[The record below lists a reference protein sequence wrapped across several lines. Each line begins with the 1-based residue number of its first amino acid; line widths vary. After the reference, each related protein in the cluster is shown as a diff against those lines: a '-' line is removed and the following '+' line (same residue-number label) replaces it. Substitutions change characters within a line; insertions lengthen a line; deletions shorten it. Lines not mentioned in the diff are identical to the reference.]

1 MDKALTT
8 ILLVIA
14 SLVTAV
20 MVMNA
25 VYPAISQ
32 SSSSLS
38 SISTRMVDRMKS
50 QTAIVHATGE
60 LDQDGVWQ
68 DTNSDGEFDLFIWIK
83 NVGTNKIINI
93 ENSDIFLGGQ
103 GSWTRILHED
113 WAGGALPSWD
123 YTIENGNE
131 WIQANTIMIEIS
143 SNSTLQSG
151 EYQIKIIIPNGVSD
165 EYYFSM

>member
-25 VYPAISQ
+25 VYPAIGQ
-32 SSSSLS
+32 SSTALS
-38 SISTRMVDRMKS
+38 SISDRMGDRMKS

-68 DTNSDGEFDLFIWIK
+68 DTNSDGEFDLFIWVK
-83 NVGTNKIINI
+83 NVGSNEIINI
-93 ENSDIFLGGQ
+93 ENSDVFLGGQ
-103 GSWTRILHED
+103 GSWSRILHED
-113 WAGGALPSWD
+113 WAGGAMPSWD
-123 YTIENGNE
+123 YTIENGDE
-131 WIQANTIMIEIS
+131 WIQSNTIMIEVS

-151 EYQIKIIIPNGVSD
+151 EYQIKLIIPNGISD
-165 EYYFSM
+165 EYDFSM

>member
-25 VYPAISQ
+25 VYPATNQ
-32 SSSSLS
+32 SSSALT
-38 SISTRMVDRMKS
+38 SISTRMGERMKS

-68 DTNSDGEFDLFIWIK
+68 DTNSDGEFDLFIWVK
-83 NVGTNKIINI
+83 NIGTTRISNI

-103 GSWTRILHED
+103 GSWSRILHED
-113 WAGGALPSWD
+113 WAAGALPSWD
-123 YTIENGNE
+123 YTIENGDE
-131 WIQANTIMIEIS
+131 WIQTNTIMIEVS

-151 EYQIKIIIPNGVSD
+151 EYHIKLIIPNGVSD
-165 EYYFSM
+165 EFYFSM

>member
-14 SLVTAV
+14 SLVTCV

-25 VYPAISQ
+25 VYPATSQ
-32 SSSSLS
+32 SSNALS
-38 SISTRMVDRMKS
+38 SISTRMGERMKS

-68 DTNSDGEFDLFIWIK
+68 DTNSDGEFDLFIWVK
-83 NVGTNKIINI
+83 NIGTTRISNI
-93 ENSDIFLGGQ
+93 ENSDVFLGGQ
-103 GSWTRILHED
+103 GSWSRIIHED
-113 WAGGALPSWD
+113 WAGGALPSWE
-123 YTIENGNE
+123 YTIENGDE
-131 WIQANTIMIEIS
+131 WIQANTVMIEVS
-143 SNSTLQSG
+143 SNSTLPSG
-151 EYQIKIIIPNGVSD
+151 EYHIKLIIPNGVSD